1 MFGNLFSSQPI
12 VCRYCQKMGHKVP
25 KYYKKK
31 KDALN
36 QKQHGNYDP
45 SKDPLY
51 LFTIISKPQHH
62 SHQWFLS
69 SDLNQ
74 HMSPLKNIFRN
85 YTLLDNLKTI
95 FLGDN
100 SSYQALG
107 YGSIL
112 MQTSYSQN
120 LIIHNVLYV
129 FGLAKNL
136 LSIPQTTITSKIIV
150 TFTNVRCIITTTSPF
165 HHQNVMRIDKKRNLF
180 PPNFGIELDFQKIV
194 ASCFPQLDFVE

>member
-1 MFGNLFSSQPI
+1 
-12 VCRYCQKMGHKVP
+12 
-25 KYYKKK
+25 
-31 KDALN
+31 
-36 QKQHGNYDP
+36 
-45 SKDPLY
+45 
-51 LFTIISKPQHH
+51 
-62 SHQWFLS
+62 
-69 SDLNQ
+69 
-74 HMSPLKNIFRN
+74 
-85 YTLLDNLKTI
+85 
-95 FLGDN
+95 
-100 SSYQALG
+100 
-107 YGSIL
+107 